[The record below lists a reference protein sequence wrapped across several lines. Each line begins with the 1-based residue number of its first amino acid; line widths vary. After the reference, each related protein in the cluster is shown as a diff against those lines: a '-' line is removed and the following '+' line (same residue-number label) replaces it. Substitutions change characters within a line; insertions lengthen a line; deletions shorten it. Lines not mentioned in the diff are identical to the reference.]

1 MRIRDVMT
9 TDVVVAKPDTPF
21 PDLVDLLITNDVS
34 GIPIVDGDGSL
45 VGIVTEADLVSKQ
58 AFGGRRRR
66 PLEVI
71 ADLVSGGE
79 TAWAVKAKAHLASQ
93 LMTSSKLVTA
103 APAEDI
109 RVAARR
115 LIESDVKRL
124 PVVESGGRLAGIV
137 SRTDLLRALHR
148 TDEELRRAVAEAFAD
163 PLRSPE
169 HTEVDI
175 DVHEGIVSLAGTAD
189 YPADVS
195 VLTAVVWSISGV
207 VDVNNEVM
215 ARHPDPK
222 V

>member
-9 TDVVVAKPDTPF
+9 TDVTVAKPDTPF
-21 PDLVDLLITNDVS
+21 PELVDLLITNDVS
-34 GIPIVDGDGSL
+34 GVPIVDDDGSL

-79 TAWAVKAKAHLASQ
+79 TAWAVKAKGHLASQ
-93 LMTSSKLVTA
+93 LMTSSKVVTA
-103 APAEDI
+103 APSEDI

-115 LIESDVKRL
+115 LIEGDVKRL
-124 PVVESGGRLAGIV
+124 PVVDPGGRLVGIV

-148 TDEELRRAVAEAFAD
+148 TDEELHRAVTDAFAD

-169 HTEVDI
+169 HTEIDI
-175 DVHEGIVSLAGTAD
+175 DVHDGIVSLTGAAD
-189 YPADVS
+189 YPSDVS

-207 VDVNNEVM
+207 VDVTNEVV

-222 V
+222 I